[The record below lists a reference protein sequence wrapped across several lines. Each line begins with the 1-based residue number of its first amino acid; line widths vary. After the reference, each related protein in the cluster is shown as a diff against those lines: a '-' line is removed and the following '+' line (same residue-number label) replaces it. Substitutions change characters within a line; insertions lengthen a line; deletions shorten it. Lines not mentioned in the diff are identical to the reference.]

1 MYINFDSIKIAL
13 EKEGFLLEGIKPINE
28 GKNSFSFLVQTQ
40 KRNFFLKI
48 YRKNHFNERDRLSSE
63 INFLNYF
70 SDSSMFPN

>member
-40 KRNFFLKI
+40 KEKFF
-48 YRKNHFNERDRLSSE
+48 F
-63 INFLNYF
+63 
-70 SDSSMFPN
+70 